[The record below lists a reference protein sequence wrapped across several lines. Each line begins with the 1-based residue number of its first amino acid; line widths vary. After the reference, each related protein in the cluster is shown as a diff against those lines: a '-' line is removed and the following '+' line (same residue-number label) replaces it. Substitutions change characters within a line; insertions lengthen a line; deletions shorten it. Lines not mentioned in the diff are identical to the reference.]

1 MTSDKQCTTSAQS
14 TKKEITPIISHR
26 KLNEYEDSTY
36 LDAEVTGMGEDNHPL
51 LWQAPSLINAFKKAY
66 CHNIKTMKEAQEN
79 FVHFQ
84 KLERTALSNQALA
97 L

>member
-1 MTSDKQCTTSAQS
+1 
-14 TKKEITPIISHR
+14 
-26 KLNEYEDSTY
+26 
-36 LDAEVTGMGEDNHPL
+36 MGEDNHPL

-84 KLERTALSNQALA
+84 KLERVALSNQALA